1 MSILKLKGDFA
12 LEKYLAVMTTI
23 LVATQIIRLVQNTIS
38 LHRQN
43 KVIKAQLD
51 ELGELTDDDIRR
63 KITIDKMLIEILP
76 KIAEKYEEK
85 V

>member
-1 MSILKLKGDFA
+1 M
-12 LEKYLAVMTTI
+12 EKYLAVITTA

-38 LHRQN
+38 LYRQN

-76 KIAEKYEEK
+76 KIAERYEEK
-85 V
+85 G